1 MVVTIIDFNQL
12 NWYNIYQS
20 VFSDLAPP
28 QFGGILT
35 FKGESFLGNSVWDRR
50 NDRAA
55 NAMTRRLYLLM
66 VCFWTAAG
74 IVFSGMTSTIS
85 QDWPIQSWGTWGL
98 LGFMLGILAVA
109 LAGVFIAHSS
119 ENPIVSLIGYAL
131 VSGPFGLLL
140 GPVLA
145 LYETSSILK
154 VLAITATVVIVLG
167 LVGVFIPDDLSPWG
181 LWLTGGLLLVI
192 AAQFIVPLLGG
203 FGLPVEGAMT
213 LVDWIALVIFGG
225 LVIFDLNRAIRL
237 PFTHDNAID
246 SAVAIYLDFINI
258 FIRLLSLMG
267 QKK

>member
-1 MVVTIIDFNQL
+1 
-12 NWYNIYQS
+12 
-20 VFSDLAPP
+20 
-28 QFGGILT
+28 
-35 FKGESFLGNSVWDRR
+35 
-50 NDRAA
+50 
-55 NAMTRRLYLLM
+55 M
-66 VCFWTAAG
+66 VCFWTTVG
-74 IVFSGMTSTIS
+74 IVFSAITSTIS
-85 QDWPIQSWGTWGL
+85 QDWQIATWGVWGM
-98 LGFMLGILAVA
+98 LGFALGILAVSF
-109 LAGVFIAHSS
+109 LGVFVAQSS
-119 ENPIVSLIGYAL
+119 DNPVISLVGYAL
-131 VSGPFGLLL
+131 VAGPFGLLL

-167 LVGVFIPDDLSPWG
+167 LVGVFIPDDLAPWG

-192 AAQFIVPLLGG
+192 LAQFIVPLLGS

-213 LVDWIALVIFGG
+213 WVDWIALVIFGG

>member
-1 MVVTIIDFNQL
+1 M
-12 NWYNIYQS
+12 S
-20 VFSDLAPP
+20 S
-28 QFGGILT
+28 
-35 FKGESFLGNSVWDRR
+35 KEESFLGSSVWDRR
-50 NDRAA
+50 DDRIA
-55 NAMTRRLYLLM
+55 NAMSRRLYLLM
-66 VCFWTAAG
+66 VCFWTTVG
-74 IVFSGMTSTIS
+74 IVFSAITSTIS
-85 QDWPIQSWGTWGL
+85 QDWQIATWGVWGM
-98 LGFMLGILAVA
+98 LGFALGILAVSF
-109 LAGVFIAHSS
+109 LGVFVAQSS
-119 ENPIVSLIGYAL
+119 DNPVISLVGYAL
-131 VSGPFGLLL
+131 VAGPFGLLL

-167 LVGVFIPDDLSPWG
+167 LVGVFIPDDLAPWG

-192 AAQFIVPLLGG
+192 LAQFIVPLLGS

-213 LVDWIALVIFGG
+213 WVDWIALVIFGG